1 MIFMQNT
8 NKPMEISMQK
18 VSVITVV
25 YNGALELQATID
37 SVVAQDYP
45 DIEYVI
51 IDGGSSD
58 STMDL
63 VKTNRHVID
72 KWISERDKGI
82 YDAMNKGV
90 ALACGE
96 FVIFMNAGDRF
107 YSPNVISQCMAEVDA
122 EDVVYGDHWV
132 LGSRRNDGRH
142 IAKSIEQL
150 KYGMVCSHQSM
161 FFRRTL
167 LLAQPF
173 SLFYGTAGDYECI
186 CRLYRY
192 NAKFKH
198 CNNVIVSYYSA
209 GGISDVRRSQSVKNT
224 YLSAVANLTPSWSVK
239 FFFLKE
245 LIKAKLVE
253 SYVNYLVKK

>member
-45 DIEYVI
+45 DIEYVV

-58 STMDL
+58 GTMDL

-107 YSPNVISQCMAEVDA
+107 YSPNAISQCMAGVDA

-173 SLFYGTAGDYECI
+173 SLSYGTAGDYECI
-186 CRLYRY
+186 CRLYQA
-192 NAKFKH
+192 NAKFRKH
-198 CNNVIVSYYSA
+198 CEVIVSYYSA
-209 GGISDVRRSQSVKNT
+209 GGISDIERARSVKNS
-224 YLSAVANLTPSWSVK
+224 LLILRANNMLDFNSLINFTVK
-239 FFFLKE
+239 YFRAMV
-245 LIKAKLVE
+245 IDW
-253 SYVNYLVKK
+253 LVKKGI